1 MHFETNLFFWQNAA
15 NFLRTADVIGTYM
28 GFSRQGAGSMR
39 IHDDSVV
46 YCVHTKS
53 VFTMGFI
60 EPVALPAKPSSSF
73 DF

>member
-1 MHFETNLFFWQNAA
+1 
-15 NFLRTADVIGTYM
+15 M

-39 IHDDSVV
+39 IQDDSVV